1 MKLVKIKGWQKTS
14 LIDFP
19 ENVSSVIFL
28 AGCCFRCGYCHNPD
42 LVLYHDRLED
52 IDEASLLK
60 ELEKKKGIIDGIVVS
75 GGEPTMY
82 NDLPQFIFKI
92 KELGFL
98 VKLDTNG
105 SNPLMLKQ
113 LIDNGLLDY
122 VAMDVKASI
131 ERYPEVVGRKID
143 LRLIKE
149 SIDILKKSKVDYEFR
164 TTVVPGLVEEEDVVK
179 IGAFLNGAK
188 KFVIQNFRGE
198 VNLVDNRYKHIK
210 PFSGSEL
217 EKIKE
222 KISNNF
228 GHVEI
233 R

>member
-19 ENVSSVIFL
+19 ENISSVIFL
-28 AGCCFRCGYCHNPD
+28 AGCNFRCGYCHNPD

-52 IDEASLLK
+52 IDEGSLIS
-60 ELEKKKGIIDGIVVS
+60 ELEKKKGIIDGVVIS
-75 GGEPTMY
+75 GGEPTLY
-82 NDLPQFIFKI
+82 KDLPKFIFKI

-105 SNPLMLKQ
+105 TSPLMLKQ
-113 LIDNGLLDY
+113 LIDLGLIDY
-122 VAMDVKASI
+122 VAMDIKAPLSKYSSVI
-131 ERYPEVVGRKID
+131 GGDVNLDV
-143 LRLIKE
+143 IKE
-149 SIDILKKSKVDYEFR
+149 SISILKTGKIDYEFR
-164 TTVVPGLVEEEDVVK
+164 TTMVPGLVEEEDVFN
-179 IGAFLNGAK
+179 IAGFLNGAK

-198 VNLVDNRYKHIK
+198 VNLVDNRYRHLK
-210 PFSGSEL
+210 PFSRSEL

-228 GHVEI
+228 GYVEI